1 MNEPAVAAKG
11 APEAAPKP
19 EKKSGGMLGPLAAG
33 VLLVAGG
40 AGMGMYVSSIFTS
53 VQTEGAATHQAEEA
67 HKTDEV
73 HGIDHLTEVT
83 MPDLMSNVRNQ
94 AGRRYIKVSCAIWLT
109 SEDAGKVGL
118 GGAGG
123 GHGGGGGGDN
133 VKRIMQMALEEHLR
147 SYDIDELTGP
157 NISLQLKKG
166 FKDRIEKTLHELYP
180 NFKDDHQFVQRVVL
194 TNLLVQ

>member
-11 APEAAPKP
+11 AADVAAKP
-19 EKKSGGMLGPLAAG
+19 EKKSSGLMGPLLAG
-33 VLLVAGG
+33 VVLVGAG

-53 VQTEGAATHQAEEA
+53 VKHEGAETHQPEETQ
-67 HKTDEV
+67 KNEV
-73 HGIDHLTEVT
+73 QGIAHLTEVT

-94 AGRRYIKVSCAIWLT
+94 AGRRYIKVSCSIWLT
-109 SEDAGKVGL
+109 NEDASKVGL
-118 GGAGG
+118 SGAGG
-123 GHGGGGGGDN
+123 AVTGGSGEN
-133 VKRIMQMALEEHLR
+133 VKRILQMGLEEHLR